1 MTDTVSYIDGGR
13 TMRATIFSP
22 DVMAFLAVVMWS
34 FSFPASKVA
43 QIDFSPTA
51 IVLLRY
57 FAASAFFVPF
67 LLMGKIAKVAKG
79 DLLRITL
86 PALIGVTAYQILF
99 VNGVAQVSP
108 PAASMII
115 STTPIFAALLA
126 FAVYGTKL
134 SRRQMI
140 GTGLGFLGVALIC
153 TSNGTDGSV
162 LGFTI
167 MLGATLCM
175 AVYFLM
181 QKPLLEKYSSFD
193 LVAYNTWIAALS
205 MLVFTPAL
213 LTDLTAQPQTSS
225 IVSVAIMGVF
235 SSGLGFVF
243 WFKAIALSSAN
254 RVSFFMY
261 LQPVLV
267 GLMAWLWISDVP
279 SAQACLGGLI
289 VLSVLFYMNRK

>member
-1 MTDTVSYIDGGR
+1 
-13 TMRATIFSP
+13 
-22 DVMAFLAVVMWS
+22 
-34 FSFPASKVA
+34 
-43 QIDFSPTA
+43 
-51 IVLLRY
+51 
-57 FAASAFFVPF
+57 
-67 LLMGKIAKVAKG
+67 
-79 DLLRITL
+79 
-86 PALIGVTAYQILF
+86 
-99 VNGVAQVSP
+99 
-108 PAASMII
+108 
-115 STTPIFAALLA
+115 
-126 FAVYGTKL
+126 
-134 SRRQMI
+134 
-140 GTGLGFLGVALIC
+140 
-153 TSNGTDGSV
+153 
-162 LGFTI
+162 

-175 AVYFLM
+175 AIYFLM

-193 LVAYNTWIAALS
+193 LVAYNTWIAAFS